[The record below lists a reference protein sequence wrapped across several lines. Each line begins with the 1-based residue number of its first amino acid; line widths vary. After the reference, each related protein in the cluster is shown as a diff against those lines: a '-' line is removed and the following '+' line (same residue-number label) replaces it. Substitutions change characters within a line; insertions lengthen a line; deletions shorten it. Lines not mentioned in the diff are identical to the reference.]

1 MHLGFGFVDAKFRA
15 DVIIINH
22 IFKNRDNRLD
32 EYCKTDYEHQIFHVA
47 KLGKCALIFA
57 VPRHFFAAAVAIS
70 VVIRKTE
77 SYPHENGKISV

>member
-47 KLGKCALIFA
+47 KLRKQALILA
-57 VPRHFFAAAVAIS
+57 VSGDFYVAVIAIS
-70 VVIRKTE
+70 IVIRKTG
-77 SYPHENGKISV
+77 SYPHEKRKICV